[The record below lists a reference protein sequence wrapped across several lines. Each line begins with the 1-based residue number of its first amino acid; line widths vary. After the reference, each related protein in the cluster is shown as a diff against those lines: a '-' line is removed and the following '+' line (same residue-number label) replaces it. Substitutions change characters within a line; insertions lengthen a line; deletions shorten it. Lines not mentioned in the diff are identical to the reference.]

1 MWPGLGLQSLCNVDW
16 YVLWNVRYCPLILS
30 NTVGR
35 ESMFAAIPFAR
46 MTCVQLVLVGSQWL
60 AQCGVTALTGYST
73 HTS

>member
-46 MTCVQLVLVGSQWL
+46 MTCGQLVLVWGHSGWRN
-60 AQCGVTALTGYST
+60 VALHLLLRYVQL
-73 HTS
+73 